1 MYVQS
6 ALSSEGASHGLPLL
20 STARWT
26 LECYQ
31 QSLSYV
37 RTQLPSQPDP
47 YPSPAYSAVVALQ
60 VLFECR
66 LQSIDHLFLQVL
78 HILQGGCGGDTTY
91 GGEG

>member
-37 RTQLPSQPDP
+37 RTQLPGQPDP
-47 YPSPAYSAVVALQ
+47 SPSPAYSAVVALQ

-78 HILQGGCGGDTTY
+78 HILQGVCGGDTTY